1 MVEPRQSL
9 RGPVTEY
16 DDWAARWL
24 YASMPERQ
32 PPPSTQVRSTGLC
45 VDCGYEIDAARLRA
59 KPPATRCIV
68 CQMDYANR
76 VSRAKYGRG

>member
-1 MVEPRQSL
+1 MVEPSQTT

-24 YASMPERQ
+24 YAGLPEGRAAASALSR
-32 PPPSTQVRSTGLC
+32 PNGLC
-45 VDCGYEIDAARLRA
+45 VDCGYEIDPARLRA
-59 KPPATRCIV
+59 NPPATRCIV

>member
-1 MVEPRQSL
+1 MVEPRQSS

-24 YASMPERQ
+24 YAGMPERQ
-32 PPPSTQVRSTGLC
+32 PPPSTPARSNGLC

-59 KPPATRCIV
+59 KPAATRCII